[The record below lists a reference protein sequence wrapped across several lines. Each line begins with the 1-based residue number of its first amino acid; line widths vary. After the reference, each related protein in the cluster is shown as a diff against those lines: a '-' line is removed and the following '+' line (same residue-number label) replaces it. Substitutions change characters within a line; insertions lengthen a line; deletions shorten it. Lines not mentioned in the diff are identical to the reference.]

1 MEYARRAL
9 MNPNTSINEVSYNI
23 GYGDYRSFSR
33 AFKNVHGITPSD
45 FQAKYTDRT
54 PKE

>member
-1 MEYARRAL
+1 MEYARRVL
-9 MNPNTSINEVSYNI
+9 TNPSASISDVAYEV

-45 FQAKYTDRT
+45 FQAKY
-54 PKE
+54 KS